1 MEVCEPSCIVPAIR
15 SIQES
20 IVVRRQISVVL
31 PEILKVLSVIV
42 VMISL
47 NLMVLLVSIV

>member
-1 MEVCEPSCIVPAIR
+1 M
-15 SIQES
+15 
-20 IVVRRQISVVL
+20 L

-47 NLMVLLVSIV
+47 NLMVLLVSIVR